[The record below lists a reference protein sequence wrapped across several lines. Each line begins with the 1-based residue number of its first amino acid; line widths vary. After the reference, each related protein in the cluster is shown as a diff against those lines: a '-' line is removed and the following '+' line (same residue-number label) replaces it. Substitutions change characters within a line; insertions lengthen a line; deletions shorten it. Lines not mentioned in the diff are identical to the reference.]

1 ARLFNTLLDS
11 RDVRAA
17 GPPLR
22 GDPAAPKPRR
32 RQRAAPHG
40 PGELAGG
47 LAAGSGLLDRDRPRW
62 RELCAQLLG
71 EMKAQGPVAHQRR
84 KNLRAPST
92 FQVHLLAPSDV
103 SGLVPSSIGSGGMCV
118 QLDRPLPV
126 GADVELSIAVDRK
139 EPLRARAQVVYV
151 LDTFETG
158 MTFIDLVQGDR
169 E

>member
-1 ARLFNTLLDS
+1 MFVPQDPRFEEILRLAG
-11 RDVRAA
+11 RAA
-17 GPPLR
+17 GR
-22 GDPAAPKPRR
+22 
-32 RQRAAPHG
+32 
-40 PGELAGG
+40 
-47 LAAGSGLLDRDRPRW
+47 GLLDKDPARW

-103 SGLVPSSIGSGGMCV
+103 SGLVGSS
-118 QLDRPLPV
+118 L

-169 E
+169 ERLEAIAVRTLLARSAAQ

>member
-1 ARLFNTLLDS
+1 MFVPQDPRFEEI
-11 RDVRAA
+11 
-17 GPPLR
+17 LR
-22 GDPAAPKPRR
+22 
-32 RQRAAPHG
+32 
-40 PGELAGG
+40 LAGR
-47 LAAGSGLLDRDRPRW
+47 AAGSGLLDRDRPRW

-103 SGLVPSSIGSGGMCV
+103 SGLVASSIGSGGMCV
-118 QLDRPLPV
+118 QLDRRLPV

-169 E
+169 ERLEAIAVRTLLARSAAQ